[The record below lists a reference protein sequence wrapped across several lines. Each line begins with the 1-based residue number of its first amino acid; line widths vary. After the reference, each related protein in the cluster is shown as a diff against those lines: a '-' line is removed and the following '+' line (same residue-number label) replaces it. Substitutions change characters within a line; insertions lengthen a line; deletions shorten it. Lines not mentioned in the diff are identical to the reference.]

1 MIAWG
6 EALVKELAARRCIV
20 FFGSGASAGC
30 EPTVGG
36 EKPPN
41 WPQLLRSLNRRV
53 GSQESQAIAEELIV
67 EKRYLE
73 AAEIIVAGMIT
84 ADYHD
89 AMRQIFE
96 VPRYR
101 PSRIHEAILRIDPK
115 VVVTTNFDTI
125 YDTYCRQELAANG
138 YNVFKYHDSH
148 LVSQLRSP
156 IRCVIKSHGCVGTP
170 DSMVLTRSDFFR
182 AKQVAPHFYATLDAL
197 FLTHT
202 ILFIGYSLADPDIQL
217 ALENVNI
224 SAPSSHRHYF
234 VCEAGEHEALKR
246 AKENAFNL
254 HILEFERDNFAELE
268 ASLAD
273 LADRVIECRELYPE
287 L

>member
-125 YDTYCRQELAANG
+125 YDTYCRQGLAANG

-156 IRCVIKSHGCVGTP
+156 WTDQSFI
-170 DSMVLTRSDFFR
+170 D
-182 AKQVAPHFYATLDAL
+182 
-197 FLTHT
+197 THRP
-202 ILFIGYSLADPDIQL
+202 LCA
-217 ALENVNI
+217 
-224 SAPSSHRHYF
+224 
-234 VCEAGEHEALKR
+234 
-246 AKENAFNL
+246 
-254 HILEFERDNFAELE
+254 
-268 ASLAD
+268 
-273 LADRVIECRELYPE
+273 
-287 L
+287 